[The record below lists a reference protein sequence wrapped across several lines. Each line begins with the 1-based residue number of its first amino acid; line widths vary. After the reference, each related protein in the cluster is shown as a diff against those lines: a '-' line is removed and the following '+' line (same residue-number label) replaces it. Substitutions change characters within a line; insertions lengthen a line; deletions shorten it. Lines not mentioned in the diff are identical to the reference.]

1 MCIRDSY
8 LGAAHQTEV
17 VDKVFRTAYGSV
29 ASVVI
34 FQVQDVLKLDNDARM
49 NTPGTVG
56 GKDVYK
62 RQFLGSPRRFP
73 AMISVSAPRRRR
85 RQSFPCSWASS

>member
-56 GKDVYK
+56 GNWQWRMTPGQLKDQHRDTLSWLVDTY
-62 RQFLGSPRRFP
+62 GRF
-73 AMISVSAPRRRR
+73 
-85 RQSFPCSWASS
+85 